1 MYERFKPRDAEVT
14 PNETKLGTFCMHL
27 GDRAQSCPKGP
38 SLLGRCNFKLVP
50 MSLQAP
56 SSQCPFK
63 LVNIEGVPH
72 KIHKGLVVMKG
83 KTPSGWSGT
92 FRWHV
97 NDRTPEMFE
106 ERLMRILRGEPSAGA
121 TPTARERAGLAQ
133 TPGFRAPGYSTPD
146 RPASPSPM

>member
-1 MYERFKPRDAEVT
+1 MYERFEPRDADVT

-72 KIHKGLVVMKG
+72 KIHKGLVVLKG

-92 FRWHV
+92 FRWNV
-97 NDRTPEMFE
+97 SDRTPEMFATGANHGYA
-106 ERLMRILRGEPSAGA
+106 ERKAG
-121 TPTARERAGLAQ
+121 
-133 TPGFRAPGYSTPD
+133 
-146 RPASPSPM
+146 